1 VLIVTDDRGQV
12 ARWQPPGEPAILP
25 ADDLRYETAFA
36 PDYSRVLRYGGGTD
50 GEIWRLDV
58 EGWSLERTVEGEF
71 EAARWTPHGLLIGLS
86 EGAFLFDVE
95 DGGKRPLP
103 DGANVRNSY
112 MPTVDRL
119 LLMRGEAV
127 EVWAVG
133 GKEPLAAWEIPPGRS
148 LDLADVSADGRLYVL
163 RDALFAQT
171 YVLRLQSDAL
181 VEVWRS
187 ERAHV
192 NVGPALLHPTEPLLA
207 TVDDGDISLVDLQS
221 GDVVWQSTS
230 AVAVADH
237 QFSTVRWI
245 TGGQYLVTQA
255 QLPRESSIYQNVGV
269 WRWDAAPQQLILLQ
283 QTPSSGLLGVD
294 PQAQA
299 VLAGE
304 QGQEQAVNP
313 LYYPLLLDAGQL
325 QRDVQEP
332 CLLDRPLSDEQ
343 RQAFS
348 VVGR

>member
-1 VLIVTDDRGQV
+1 M
-12 ARWQPPGEPAILP
+12 PA
-25 ADDLRYETAFA
+25 E
-36 PDYSRVLRYGGGTD
+36 
-50 GEIWRLDV
+50 
-58 EGWSLERTVEGEF
+58 
-71 EAARWTPHGLLIGLS
+71 
-86 EGAFLFDVE
+86 
-95 DGGKRPLP
+95 
-103 DGANVRNSY
+103 
-112 MPTVDRL
+112 DRL

-133 GKEPLAAWEIPPGRS
+133 GKEPLAAWEIPLGRS
-148 LDLADVSADGRLYVL
+148 LEMADVSADGRLYVL
-163 RDALFAQT
+163 RDGLFAQT
-171 YVLRLQSDAL
+171 YVLRLESDAL

-192 NVGPALLHPTEPLLA
+192 NVGPALFHPTQPLLVL
-207 TVDDGDISLVDLQS
+207 VDDGDISLVDLQS
-221 GDVVWQSTS
+221 GNVVWKSTS

-255 QLPRESSIYQNVGV
+255 QLPQESSIYQNVGV

-283 QTPSSGLLGVD
+283 QTPSSGLLGVG
-294 PQAQA
+294 PQGQA

-304 QGQEQAVNP
+304 PGQEQAVNP

-325 QRDVQEP
+325 QRDVEEP